1 MSDVA
6 IASLSNS
13 DDNAITTQTTFARD
27 DKERHCEVPKARHHI
42 GQWSTLSCHCERPTG
57 ASQSHYR
64 RVKKAAFTLA
74 EVLITLAII
83 GIVAVLTIP
92 TLISDYQE
100 RVIITKL
107 KQTYSMLSQAYQF
120 AYNENG
126 SISNQ
131 TFGIDMYDENAHAKL
146 ANFFKPYLKISKDC
160 VGKSLEYVKENCIG
174 AENSLNEAK
183 YVAAFRLNNGTSLI
197 FRIWNSKCMYS
208 FATGEPDTCGEI
220 IVRTNPLASTY
231 VNGKDSFMF
240 YVTNKGV
247 LPAGRDGDYMTFE
260 DACNPLNKNPYPNFS
275 NGNNMYTCAAWVIF
289 NNNMDYFKCPGELS
303 WKGKHSCKE

>member
-100 RVIITKL
+100 HRKHRMM
-107 KQTYSMLSQAYQF
+107 KDY
-120 AYNENG
+120 
-126 SISNQ
+126 
-131 TFGIDMYDENAHAKL
+131 
-146 ANFFKPYLKISKDC
+146 YLTTHIKT
-160 VGKSLEYVKENCIG
+160 
-174 AENSLNEAK
+174 
-183 YVAAFRLNNGTSLI
+183 LNNQQQFVGSFHEAHRRSLDH
-197 FRIWNSKCMYS
+197 YS
-208 FATGEPDTCGEI
+208 
-220 IVRTNPLASTY
+220 
-231 VNGKDSFMF
+231 
-240 YVTNKGV
+240 
-247 LPAGRDGDYMTFE
+247 
-260 DACNPLNKNPYPNFS
+260 
-275 NGNNMYTCAAWVIF
+275 
-289 NNNMDYFKCPGELS
+289 
-303 WKGKHSCKE
+303 